1 MTAGNSTD
9 CRCKNNQVTS
19 VYHHLREADAPLAM
33 GYLPTQHWNRT
44 FALSKGL
51 KYGTIFPE
59 LQKPFC
65 GRGGAWR

>member
-1 MTAGNSTD
+1 
-9 CRCKNNQVTS
+9 
-19 VYHHLREADAPLAM
+19 M
-33 GYLPTQHWNRT
+33 GYVPTQHWNRT